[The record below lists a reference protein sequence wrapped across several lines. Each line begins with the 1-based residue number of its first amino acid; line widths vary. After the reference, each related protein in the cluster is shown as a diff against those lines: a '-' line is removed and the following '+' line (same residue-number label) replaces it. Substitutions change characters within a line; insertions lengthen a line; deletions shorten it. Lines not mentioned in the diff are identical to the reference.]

1 MQVSAIENIEIE
13 LLLEALFK
21 RYGYDFRSYARASVR
36 RRIIQF
42 MQHTDFQTISSM
54 IPRLI
59 HDESFFEKMVMEF
72 SITVTEMF
80 RDPSMYLSLRNNII
94 PVLKSYPFIKIWH
107 AGCATGEE
115 AYSLAILMEEEGL
128 GEKATFFATD
138 FNDAALGKAK
148 EGIFDLSNVQQ
159 YTENYQKA
167 GGRSSFSDYYHAR
180 YGAMAIKN
188 ALKEKITFAN
198 HNLVIDQ
205 VFSETHLI
213 CCRNVLIYFNR
224 ELQERVLGLF
234 YDSLVNGGYL
244 CLGLKESLLLSGFQ
258 KKFKEIDGKNK
269 IFQKKPDA

>member
-1 MQVSAIENIEIE
+1 MKLNKIENIEIE
-13 LLLEALFK
+13 LLLEAIFM
-21 RYGYDFRSYARASVR
+21 RYGYDLRRYARASIR
-36 RRIIQF
+36 RRIVQF
-42 MQHTDFQTISSM
+42 MQIADVPTISAM

-59 HDESFFEKMVMEF
+59 HDEPFFEKLVIEF

-80 RDPSMYLSLRNNII
+80 RDPSMYLSLRQNVI
-94 PVLKSYPFIKIWH
+94 PLLKSYPYIKIWH

-128 GEKATFFATD
+128 GTRATFFATD

-159 YTENYQKA
+159 YTKNYQQA
-167 GGRSSFSDYYHAR
+167 GGKRSFSDYYHAH

-198 HNLVIDQ
+198 HNLVTDQ

-244 CLGLKESLLLSGFQ
+244 CLGLKESLLFSGYQ
-258 KKFKEIDGKNK
+258 EKFKEIDRKNK
-269 IFQKKPDA
+269 IFQKIF

>member
-1 MQVSAIENIEIE
+1 MKESAIENIEIE

-42 MQHTDFQTISSM
+42 MQLTDFQTISSM

-115 AYSLAILMEEEGL
+115 AYSLTILIEEEGL
-128 GEKATFFATD
+128 GGKTTFFATD
-138 FNDAALGKAK
+138 FNDVALGKAK
-148 EGIFDLSNVQQ
+148 DGIFDLSNVRQ

-167 GGRSSFSDYYHAR
+167 GGQYSFSDYYHAR

-188 ALKEKITFAN
+188 SLKEKITFAN

-234 YDSLVNGGYL
+234 YDSLVNGGFL
-244 CLGLKESLLLSGFQ
+244 CLGLKESLLFSGFQ
-258 KKFKEIDGKNK
+258 KKFKEIDRKNK
-269 IFQKKPDA
+269 IFQKNPDA